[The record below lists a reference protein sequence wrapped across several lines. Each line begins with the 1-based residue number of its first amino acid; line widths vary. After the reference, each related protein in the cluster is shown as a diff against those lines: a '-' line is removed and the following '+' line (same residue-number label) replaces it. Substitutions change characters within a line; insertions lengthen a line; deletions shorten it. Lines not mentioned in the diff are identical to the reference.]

1 MKEKELIKEMADI
14 LWQFPRAVDAM
25 NDEWGKQ
32 ENNKA
37 FEAALEEVEELM
49 ARGKALALIVKTAEE
64 KKI

>member
-1 MKEKELIKEMADI
+1 MNEKEIIKEMADI
-14 LWQFPRAVDAM
+14 LWQLPRAIDAC
-25 NDEWGKQ
+25 NDEW
-32 ENNKA
+32 NKEDNDKE